1 MSDKNGLVFTES
13 LRTVLRWGWSMMMD
27 IRTGLS
33 TQIQNKVTAAHK
45 THCHGH
51 ALSLAVKDTTKKS
64 RLLTDTMSTTE
75 EICTLVKFS
84 PKGEQFLENIKKT

>member
-1 MSDKNGLVFTES
+1 M
-13 LRTVLRWGWSMMMD
+13 
-27 IRTGLS
+27 I

-51 ALSLAVKDTTKKS
+51 ALSLAAKDTTERS
-64 RLLTDTMSTTE
+64 RLLTDTMSMTK

-84 PKGEQFLENIKKT
+84 PKVERFLKNKQIHGYRG